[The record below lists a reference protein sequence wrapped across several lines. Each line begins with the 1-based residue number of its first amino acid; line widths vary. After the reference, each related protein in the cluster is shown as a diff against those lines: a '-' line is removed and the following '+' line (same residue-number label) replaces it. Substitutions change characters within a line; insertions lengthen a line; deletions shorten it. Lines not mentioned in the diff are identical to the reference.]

1 MQTIR
6 LGTRLPIAGTV
17 SEDILGDAL
26 HAIFAAEFINPRH
39 PDRIPA
45 IERMTRAYGLNQ
57 NIKGQDLADVLDRF
71 MARLDTLFKP
81 RSILVETPF
90 ETINIHGQRT
100 SGFIDL
106 LLETDQ
112 GLVIIDH
119 KSSLGASADWPAK
132 ALSYSG
138 QLAAYCDSRR
148 DLPIA
153 STWIHFAA
161 AGALVQIAW

>member
-1 MQTIR
+1 M
-6 LGTRLPIAGTV
+6 
-17 SEDILGDAL
+17 
-26 HAIFAAEFINPRH
+26 H
-39 PDRIPA
+39 
-45 IERMTRAYGLNQ
+45 AYGLNQ
-57 NIKGQDLADVLDRF
+57 NIKAQDTADMLDRF
-71 MARLDTLFKP
+71 LAHLDTLFKP

-106 LLETDQ
+106 LLETDK
-112 GLVIIDH
+112 GPVIIDH
-119 KSSLGASADWPAK
+119 KSFLGASADWSAK
-132 ALSYSG
+132 ALCYSG

-148 DLPIA
+148 HLAIA

>member
-1 MQTIR
+1 VLTQNVKGR
-6 LGTRLPIAGTV
+6 DAA
-17 SEDILGDAL
+17 DI
-26 HAIFAAEFINPRH
+26 
-39 PDRIPA
+39 
-45 IERMTRAYGLNQ
+45 
-57 NIKGQDLADVLDRF
+57 LDRF
-71 MARLDTLFKP
+71 AARLDRLFKP

-119 KSSLGASADWPAK
+119 KSFLGASADWSAK

-153 STWIHFAA
+153 TAWIHFAA
-161 AGALVQIAW
+161 AGALLQIAW